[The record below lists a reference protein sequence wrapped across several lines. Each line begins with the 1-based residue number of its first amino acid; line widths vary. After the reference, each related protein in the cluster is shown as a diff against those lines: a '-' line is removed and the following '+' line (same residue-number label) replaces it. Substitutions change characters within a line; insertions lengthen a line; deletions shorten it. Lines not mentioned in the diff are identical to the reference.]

1 MIELSPEEFVVRCQ
15 HSSNGAY
22 DLFKQILTLLEAE
35 KTRVSAYQ
43 FLIELRNYFE
53 QTNPK
58 GCHFQFLKQQVLDNH
73 DQTLDLD
80 LLQFPST
87 FLPEAW
93 SFTFYEGLLRYPHD
107 EFQNKQVVELGCG
120 IGWISIA
127 IAMRYSPR
135 VVYGLDI
142 NPKATTCAKL
152 NLYLNAINKDGSLK
166 MLANGK
172 SLLECVSFKESNL
185 FDCFGNSEIHFDRII
200 GCIPQVLNPEPEVME
215 TLIAETASDEYL
227 HSLSNYFAKQ
237 GFIEDQFGL
246 GLIARAV
253 EQSIPLLDSSG
264 KLILNL
270 GGRPGRSVLERLM
283 QRRGFN
289 VRRVWQTQVE
299 QAADTE
305 IDTLVDIEKNTGH
318 RFEFYM
324 SANSDIPIDARV
336 ALEYAKSGGKIYHSV
351 DVYEATMLFPDQV
364 KSIYQSVDDLA
375 SDSVRSAVDLTYD
388 NIEDAEE
395 RYFFLAYLAKV
406 LASTT
411 HFPYHHTAGLDYFR
425 QQLTEFFNYY
435 LRLQTSEQQ
444 LIITPSRREM
454 LNNLL
459 SCYQPKLVLIG
470 KTLWDLVSKRFDND
484 KTQLMQTPLRVEY
497 LIELMTRLKP
507 EIVITQLDEYE
518 IQSTQLVAQLVET
531 ANRCNVLLILDL
543 TESIDLS
550 SQPKIHGIFRYL
562 SERALPNNLVV
573 MAGLLNNRVYQNY
586 SLNITLSGNQQVIKH
601 LEDAAELT
609 YSRTPSLKQF
619 YYGHLLE
626 QLLYFQRTRT
636 TDVFGHP
643 PILEQESGTE
653 KDNPSLCHSAEKAFS
668 HPAIL
673 GNRLDFNEQS
683 IRLDYGENELDS
695 PELLKEVLLESYL
708 VRSWAGDETSVD
720 EPIRELL
727 LKRFNIPKGIYSKII
742 LTDGVA
748 PIFSSLINLSKD
760 DNNKIVIPTGSYGY
774 FNAAA
779 QFKALEVV
787 NLMTQ
792 ENNQFKVTVEDLKKN
807 LDQIRGSWL
816 FLNAPIVNPTGAI
829 YSNQELNDILQFA
842 RANQLSIVMDSIF
855 SGLEFSSTNHWDIA
869 DNVQAFSNSP
879 DSNIIVMGGLSKEY
893 AAGGLRFGYAWT
905 SSKTIASRLHL
916 ELPQEPHFTL
926 GYAVRKLLNAQLNE
940 NSCLLEHLSAQQST
954 LSARAAKLTQQLERL
969 GWRVLPPKGGLF
981 LVAKPQ
987 NCEGLSQAQQIE
999 LADQAAKK
1007 MFEQLNVAIN
1017 NATWTG
1023 LPGYCRFVLSC
1034 SQEAFDEAIRRLESI
1049 KQD

>member
-1 MIELSPEEFVVRCQ
+1 MIELSPEEFVKGCQ
-15 HSSNGAY
+15 QSSNSAY
-22 DLFKQILTLLEAE
+22 ELFKQILKQLDNQN
-35 KTRVSAYQ
+35 TRVKSYQ
-43 FLIELRNYFE
+43 FLTKLKQHFE
-53 QTNPK
+53 QTRPS
-58 GCHFQFLKQQVLDNH
+58 GCHFQFLKQQVLDSH
-73 DQTLDLD
+73 DQTLNLD

-127 IAMRYSPR
+127 IALRYSPR

-142 NPKATTCAKL
+142 NPKAAVCAKL
-152 NLYLNAINKDGSLK
+152 NLYLNAINDDGSLK
-166 MLANGK
+166 LLANGK
-172 SLLECVSFKESNL
+172 SLLECVSFQESNL
-185 FDCFGNSEIHFDRII
+185 FGNFDGSNIRFDRII

-246 GLIARAV
+246 GLIALAV

-336 ALEYAKSGGKIYHSV
+336 ALEYAKAGGKIFHSV

-364 KSIYQSVDDLA
+364 KSIYQSVDNLA

-395 RYFFLAYLAKV
+395 RYFFLAYLAKT
-406 LASTT
+406 LAKTT
-411 HFPYHHTAGLDYFR
+411 HFPYHNTAGLDYFR

-459 SCYQPKLVLIG
+459 SCYQPKLVLIA
-470 KTLWDLVSKRFDND
+470 KTLWDLVSKRYDSED
-484 KTQLMQTPLRVEY
+484 TQLMQTPLRVEY

-507 EIVITQLDEYE
+507 EIVITQLDEFE
-518 IQSTQLVAQLVET
+518 IQSTQLVEQLVET
-531 ANRCNVLLILDL
+531 AKKFNVLLILDL

-562 SERALPNNLVV
+562 SERTLPKNLVI

-586 SLNITLSGNQQVIKH
+586 SLNITLSGNRQVIKH

-636 TDVFGHP
+636 TET
-643 PILEQESGTE
+643 LENTSQVEHVSDLTQKNGT
-653 KDNPSLCHSAEKAFS
+653 LCQSAVAAFS

-673 GNRLDFNEQS
+673 GNRLNFNADS
-683 IRLDYGENELDS
+683 VRLDYGENELGS
-695 PELLKEVLLESYL
+695 PEVLKEFLLESYL
-708 VRSWAGDETSVD
+708 VRSWAGDETSVNA
-720 EPIRELL
+720 PIRELL
-727 LKRFNIPKGIYSKII
+727 LNRFNIPKGIYSKIV
-742 LTDGVA
+742 LADGVA
-748 PIFSSLINLSKD
+748 PIFSALLSLCKGE
-760 DNNKIVIPTGSYGY
+760 NNKLIIPNGSYGY

-779 QFKALEVV
+779 EFKQLDVI
-787 NLMTQ
+787 NLVTQ
-792 ENNQFKVTVEDLKKN
+792 ESNQFKVTIDDLRRDFKN
-807 LDQIRGSWL
+807 LSGGWL

-829 YSNQELNDILQFA
+829 YTNQELNDILGFA
-842 RANQLSIVMDSIF
+842 KTNKVNVVIDSIF
-855 SGLEFSSTNHWDIA
+855 SGLEFSSNIHYDLSKNI
-869 DNVQAFSNSP
+869 QAFS
-879 DSNIIVMGGLSKEY
+879 DSSDTNIILMGGLSKEY

-905 SSKTIASRLHL
+905 SSKLIASHIHL
-916 ELPQEPHFTL
+916 ELPQKPHFTL
-926 GYAVRKLLNAQLNE
+926 GYAVRKLLNAQLNQDLG
-940 NSCLLEHLSAQQST
+940 LLEHLSNQQASLAQ
-954 LSARAAKLTQQLERL
+954 RATRLTYQLKRL
-969 GWRVLPPKGGLF
+969 GWQVLTPQGGLF
-981 LVAKPQ
+981 LVAKPTSQ
-987 NCEGLSQAQQIE
+987 KGLTTENQIE
-999 LADQAAKK
+999 IADLAAKDL
-1007 MFEQLNVAIN
+1007 FDRLNIAIN

-1034 SQEAFDEAIRRLESI
+1034 SQQAFDEAISRLEKSE
-1049 KQD
+1049 K